1 MGYSMLH
8 YVTVLL
14 VWITLCFCW
23 LHQGTSFGFLAMASC
38 GRALLFS
45 WPSREKRRR
54 RWRVWPNPKKPWYV
68 ACFQS
73 AVLKASL
80 RVCLILFQ
88 GEARMFSV
96 CCAQSI
102 SQSLFNFISRGGSPW
117 NKIKQTLRD
126 ALGTADWR
134 HATYH
139 GFLVQWT
146 GCLWS
151 RALNINSVTSPLQEA
166 GLLAAERPERS
177 TGLWLMEAG
186 YDKLRVRRSLVMHPD
201 FVIFLS
207 QNWLSEE
214 QSHPKK
220 CKEFLLP
227 VAKPIQI
234 RDMMSEYVWCL

>member
-54 RWRVWPNPKKPWYV
+54 RWRVWPNPKKTM
-68 ACFQS
+68 
-73 AVLKASL
+73 
-80 RVCLILFQ
+80 VCC
-88 GEARMFSV
+88 MFSV

-177 TGLWLMEAG
+177 TGLWLVEAG